1 MVEMNLQADARLPAY
16 LRLRDELAAR
26 IAAGEWRTDEA
37 LPSDNRLA
45 RDGDLSVGTVRKAVQ
60 MLVDEGLLE
69 RRQGS
74 GTYLRKPAFNATL
87 FRFFQMRDS
96 GSGQSIP
103 SSRLLSRELM
113 TAPAAIADVLGT
125 DEVIRIER
133 LRDFADRPFLS
144 EDIYI
149 PVRLFPGFETI
160 PESEIGPLLYPVY
173 LDRFEVFVASAED
186 EVSFATADETTAS
199 RLGIATGDA
208 IAVIERTA
216 YSLNGTPVEWR
227 VARGPADRF
236 RYRSRIG

>member
-1 MVEMNLQADARLPAY
+1 MAEAPSMIDARLPAY

-26 IAAGEWRTDEA
+26 VAAGEWRADEA

-45 RDGDLSVGTVRKAVQ
+45 REGNLSVGTVRKAVQ

-87 FRFFQMRDS
+87 FRFFQMRDA

-103 SSRLLSRELM
+103 TSRLISRERVK
-113 TAPAAIADVLGT
+113 APDDIVKVLGT
-125 DEVIRIER
+125 DDVIRIER

-149 PVRLFPGFETI
+149 PASLFAGFESI
-160 PESEIGPLLYPVY
+160 PDTELGPLLYPVY
-173 LDRFEVFVASAED
+173 FDRFDVFVASADD
-186 EVSFATADETTAS
+186 EVSFGTADATTAA
-199 RLGIATGDA
+199 RLGIAEGEA

-216 YSLNGTPVEWR
+216 YSINGTPIEWR
-227 VARGPADRF
+227 IARGPANRF
-236 RYRSRIG
+236 RYRTRIG